1 MTLHS
6 FLRIVTRPEVILSVA
21 APVVGVLYAVGEYS
35 GIWDRLSGREQAPV
49 GLRRLENATGYPR
62 SWVFARGT
70 DERVFNALFGRV
82 SHLVSKET
90 ASALK
95 QAGLKPLLITV
106 GGESLQLSGL
116 PPEWEQKDRAY
127 YSSGHPVLVIYG
139 SRVDDQRSIS
149 DGKAAR
155 VCSVGELTDQLERE
169 KANWRFYVGTLMTAL
184 LSVALIILRFAMKGA
199 EH

>member
-1 MTLHS
+1 MTFHG

-21 APVVGVLYAVGEYS
+21 VPVIGLLYAIGEYS
-35 GIWDRLSGREQAPV
+35 GIWDRLSGREQALT
-49 GLRRLENATGYPR
+49 GLQRLESATGYPR
-62 SWVFARGT
+62 SWIYARGT
-70 DERVFNALFGRV
+70 DPGVFNALFARV
-82 SHLVSKET
+82 KNLVSKKT

-106 GGESLQLSGL
+106 GGAPLQLSAL

-139 SRVDDQRSIS
+139 SFIDDQGGIS
-149 DGKAAR
+149 DGKAER
-155 VCSVGELTDQLERE
+155 VCSLGELTEKLERE
-169 KANWRFYVGTLMTAL
+169 KANWRFYVGTLMMAL
-184 LSVALIILRFAMKGA
+184 LSVALIILRFAMKGT